1 MIMHIPKTK
10 YYHKWLI
17 GATFVVPILPLA
29 AQTPP
34 NLVFIMADQYRGD
47 ALGCLGRE
55 PVRPLAWI
63 IWLPKECYSPMLSA
77 VILFHRLPGPC

>member
-34 NLVFIMADQYRGD
+34 NLVFIMADQY
-47 ALGCLGRE
+47 
-55 PVRPLAWI
+55 PVSYTHLT
-63 IWLPKECYSPMLSA
+63 LPTT
-77 VILFHRLPGPC
+77 

>member
-55 PVRPLAWI
+55 HVNTHSLD
-63 IWLPKECYSPMLSA
+63 KLSTEGL
-77 VILFHRLPGPC
+77 LFTNHLIRNPI